1 MKAVKA
7 TELLLIADNKVGKL
21 AEISRQVKEN
31 GINIRAISAW
41 AFDSKA
47 YFRLVVSDNAKAK
60 KVLGGLG
67 RLEEK
72 EVVIVE
78 LPDEVGQL
86 FNLTTQLKNN
96 GIDISYIYGTTSQPG
111 SSAMVI
117 LSADSNEKV
126 LEIISS

>member
-41 AFDSKA
+41 SFDNKA
-47 YFRLVVSDNAKAK
+47 YFRLVVSDNAQAK
-60 KVLGGLG
+60 KVLGSLG
-67 RLEEK
+67 KLEEK
-72 EVVIVE
+72 EVIIVE

-86 FNLTTQLKNN
+86 FNLTTKLKNN
-96 GIDISYIYGTTSQPG
+96 GIDIRYIYGTTSQPG
-111 SSAMVI
+111 SAAMVI
-117 LSADSNEKV
+117 LSSDSSEKV
-126 LEIISS
+126 LAIISS